1 MYICIYVYMYICIYV
16 YMYICIYVYM
26 YICIYVYMYICIYVY
41 MYIYSNFSLQF
52 TIIRLSFLMLYE
64 MCCHFS
70 LITHT

>member
-1 MYICIYVYMYICIYV
+1 
-16 YMYICIYVYM
+16 M

-52 TIIRLSFLMLYE
+52 TIMRLSFLMLYE